1 MSHSFRYA
9 YSIYTL
15 GSVIKLSPEWH
26 MLMSANV
33 KVSINPMWWK
43 NEYVRCL
50 IRDYQK
56 CDHKEVQQNAV
67 LYCITQIIKVKNN
80 IPDIACNYQFRLKEL
95 HARKKFAN
103 WHYSVE
109 NWMYVI
115 YISCIVDIALLLYFN
130 NTWLHSNHQIIM
142 ITELYHKL
150 TTWSFRFIT
159 KGKTLFIL

>member
-1 MSHSFRYA
+1 MGVSWNLFMYTKTYSMLLNLHIINFSCRCKCTHFIMSHSFRYA

-103 WHYSVE
+103 WHY
-109 NWMYVI
+109 
-115 YISCIVDIALLLYFN
+115 F
-130 NTWLHSNHQIIM
+130 
-142 ITELYHKL
+142 
-150 TTWSFRFIT
+150 
-159 KGKTLFIL
+159 